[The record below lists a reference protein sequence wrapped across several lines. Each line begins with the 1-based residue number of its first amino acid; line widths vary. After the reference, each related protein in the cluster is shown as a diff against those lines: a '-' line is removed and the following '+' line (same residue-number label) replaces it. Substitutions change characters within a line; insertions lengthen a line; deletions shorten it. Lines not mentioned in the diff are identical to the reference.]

1 MREISLHILDVA
13 ENGITAGASCIHIVV
28 EEARAENVLK
38 IVIRD
43 NGRGISSE
51 KIDRIAD
58 PFVTTRTT
66 RRVGLGLSL
75 LEAAARRCDGEAKI
89 ESEPGAGTEVTAVFR
104 YDHID
109 RALIGDMAGSITTL
123 IVGNPDVDFVY
134 DHSVDDRHFGMD
146 TREIR
151 KELED
156 SFLTDPAVIYH
167 LAQTIRKHL
176 NRLDQGQM
184 NSEMGEEGN
193 GKIDD
198 RRS

>member
-28 EEARAENVLK
+28 EEARAENALK

-51 KIDRIAD
+51 KIDRISD

-75 LEAAARRCDGEAKI
+75 LEAAARRCDGEVKI
-89 ESEPGAGTEVTAVFR
+89 ESKPGAGTEVTAVFR

-109 RALIGDMAGSITTL
+109 RAPIGDMAGSITTL
-123 IVGNPDVDFVY
+123 IAGNPDVDFVY
-134 DHSVDDRHFGMD
+134 DHSVDDRHFDMD

-156 SFLTDPAVIYH
+156 SFLDDPAVIHH
-167 LAQTIRKHL
+167 LTQTIRKHL
-176 NRLDQGQM
+176 NRLDQGQT
-184 NSEMGEEGN
+184 NSEIGEEGN

>member
-1 MREISLHILDVA
+1 
-13 ENGITAGASCIHIVV
+13 
-28 EEARAENVLK
+28 
-38 IVIRD
+38 
-43 NGRGISSE
+43 
-51 KIDRIAD
+51 
-58 PFVTTRTT
+58 
-66 RRVGLGLSL
+66 
-75 LEAAARRCDGEAKI
+75 
-89 ESEPGAGTEVTAVFR
+89 
-104 YDHID
+104 
-109 RALIGDMAGSITTL
+109 MAGSITTL

>member
-1 MREISLHILDVA
+1 MA
-13 ENGITAGASCIHIVV
+13 ENGITAGASCIQIVV

-51 KIDRIAD
+51 KIDRITD

-104 YDHID
+104 YNHID
-109 RALIGDMAGSITTL
+109 RAPIGDMAGSITTL
-123 IVGNPDVDFVY
+123 IAGNPDVDFIY

-156 SFLTDPAVIYH
+156 SFLADPAVIYH

>member
-13 ENGITAGASCIHIVV
+13 ENGITAGANCIHIFV
-28 EEARAENVLK
+28 EEARVENVLK

-75 LEAAARRCDGEAKI
+75 LEAAARRCDGEVKI
-89 ESEPGAGTEVTAVFR
+89 VSEPGAGTEVMAVFR

-109 RALIGDMAGSITTL
+109 RAPIGDMAASITTL
-123 IVGNPDVDFVY
+123 IAGYPDIDFVY
-134 DHSVDDRHFGMD
+134 DHSVDGRHFDMD

-156 SFLTDPAVIYH
+156 SFSSNPALIHYLT
-167 LAQTIRKHL
+167 QTIRKHL
-176 NRLDQGQM
+176 NQLDQGQM
-184 NSEMGEEGN
+184 NSEKGEEGN
-193 GKIDD
+193 GKIDNNG
-198 RRS
+198 S